1 MLSRVNLLRQASPSI
16 GAISL
21 CATRMMSVDPSDGRP
36 QASFQR
42 PKGIVWMDRSGQPHQ
57 TDTVKPK
64 MTVFTGSEDVRLPID
79 PYAPEVTPSQVRK
92 LTFEEKAKVSDM
104 TRRLRAMNQKA
115 YEQVDSHVDT
125 VVQRGKAQAGRS
137 NFQTMLKGWNPEA
150 YMKLE
155 EETAARKAHAEGARR
170 MAGMLRSMSPQ
181 AYAKV
186 DTELGGCA
194 TTGVP
199 KFEYR
204 RGATGVEWADSTGK
218 LHQTKM
224 VKKVMVGVGNAD
236 GRSPID
242 PYRADAA

>member
-1 MLSRVNLLRQASPSI
+1 MLARSVRQLPPHV

-21 CATRMMSVDPSDGRP
+21 CAARMMSVDPTAGRP
-36 QASFQR
+36 QAGFMR
-42 PKGIVWMDRSGQPHQ
+42 PKGIVWTDRSGDAHQ

-64 MTVFTGSEDVRLPID
+64 ISVWTGSEDERLPID

-92 LTFEEKAKVSDM
+92 LSAEEKGKVADM
-104 TRRLRAMNQKA
+104 RRKLSAMNQ
-115 YEQVDSHVDT
+115 QVYKQVEDQVQS
-125 VVQRGKAQAGRS
+125 VVQRGKHQAKRS
-137 NFQTMLKGWNPEA
+137 EFQAMLRSWNPDA

-155 EETAARKAHAEGARR
+155 SETASRQAHSQGARR
-170 MAGMLRSMSPQ
+170 MAGLLRSMNPQ
-181 AYAKV
+181 AYQNV
-186 DTELGGCA
+186 DQELGGCA

-199 KFEYR
+199 KFQYR
-204 RGATGVEWADSTGK
+204 KGATGVEWQDSKGV

-224 VKKVMVGVGNAD
+224 VKKVMVGVGNSE